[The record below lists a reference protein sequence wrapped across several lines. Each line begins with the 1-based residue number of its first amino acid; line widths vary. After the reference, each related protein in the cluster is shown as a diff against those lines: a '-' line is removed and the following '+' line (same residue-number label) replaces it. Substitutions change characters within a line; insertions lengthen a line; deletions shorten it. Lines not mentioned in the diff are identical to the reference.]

1 MKNFFGRVFSTII
14 GNLLTFSVFIIIL
27 FVLIFVSALSTPS
40 KNVKEGSVLEISLED
55 PIMESDMDRSVSIF
69 DMSESSN
76 VFLQD
81 IIHSIEEAKND
92 DKIKGISL
100 KLDKFSGGA
109 TQATDIRNA
118 LEDFKKSGK
127 FVYSYSNSGSQLS
140 YYISSVSDKI
150 YQNPL
155 GGTLL
160 QGLSSN
166 IMFFKNAGD
175 KYGVDFQVIRHGQFK
190 SAVEPYMRTNM
201 SDENRL
207 QLSELLNDVWGNVST
222 SITKSRKISPEQ
234 FTTVTDSL
242 YAFIPETGKE
252 NKIYDVLAQENEYQK
267 MLFTK
272 LGLKE
277 EKSKTDFEVLDKHTI
292 KVEDYFETLSN
303 KSEKDK
309 IAVLYASGTITE
321 GNGFDGIQSKT
332 YVDAIRKISQN
343 DKIKALVLRVNS
355 PGGSA
360 NASEEILY
368 ELMQLKTKMP
378 IVVSF
383 GDVAASGGYYI
394 AQASDKIYAQPNTIT
409 GSIGVFGM
417 RPNAQKLFNNFGLD
431 FDEVKTNA
439 NADQLKSLTTPLSP
453 TAKNTMQKSIV
464 LIYGKFVNHVATN
477 RKLTYEQV
485 DKIGEGRVWSGTR
498 AKQIGLVD
506 DFGSLDTAIKEAAKL
521 AKIEKYST
529 ENYPKRKDS
538 FEEFMDNLQGKNTE
552 AAIAKELGSDGIR
565 IYKEIKMM
573 NEQKGVQVRLP
584 YDIQIQ

>member
-1 MKNFFGRVFSTII
+1 
-14 GNLLTFSVFIIIL
+14 
-27 FVLIFVSALSTPS
+27 
-40 KNVKEGSVLEISLED
+40 
-55 PIMESDMDRSVSIF
+55 
-69 DMSESSN
+69 
-76 VFLQD
+76 
-81 IIHSIEEAKND
+81 
-92 DKIKGISL
+92 
-100 KLDKFSGGA
+100 
-109 TQATDIRNA
+109 
-118 LEDFKKSGK
+118 
-127 FVYSYSNSGSQLS
+127 
-140 YYISSVSDKI
+140 
-150 YQNPL
+150 
-155 GGTLL
+155 
-160 QGLSSN
+160 
-166 IMFFKNAGD
+166 
-175 KYGVDFQVIRHGQFK
+175 
-190 SAVEPYMRTNM
+190 MRTNM

-277 EKSKTDFEVLDKHTI
+277 EKSKTDFEVLEKHTI
-292 KVEDYFETLSN
+292 KVEDYFETLSD

-321 GNGFDGIQSKT
+321 GDGFDGIQSKT

-417 RPNAQKLFNNFGLD
+417 IPNAQKLFNNFGLD

-538 FEEFMDNLQGKNTE
+538 FEEFMDNFQGKNTE

>member
-14 GNLLTFSVFIIIL
+14 GNLLTISVFVILL
-27 FVLIFVSALSTPS
+27 FVLIFVSALSAPTKS
-40 KNVKEGSVLEISLED
+40 VKDGSVLEISLED

-69 DMSESSN
+69 DMSESPN

-207 QLSELLNDVWGNVST
+207 QLSELLNDVWGNVSN

-277 EKSKTDFEVLDKHTI
+277 EKSKTDFEVLEKHTI
-292 KVEDYFETLSN
+292 KVEDYFETLSD

-321 GNGFDGIQSKT
+321 GDGFDGIQSKT

-417 RPNAQKLFNNFGLD
+417 IPNAQKLFNNFGLD

-538 FEEFMDNLQGKNTE
+538 FEEFMDNFQGKNTE

>member
-14 GNLLTFSVFIIIL
+14 GNLLTISVFVILL
-27 FVLIFVSALSTPS
+27 FVLIFVSALSAPTKS
-40 KNVKEGSVLEISLED
+40 VKDGSVLEISLED

-69 DMSESSN
+69 DMSESPN

-207 QLSELLNDVWGNVST
+207 QLSELLNDVWGNVSN

-277 EKSKTDFEVLDKHTI
+277 EKSKTDFEVLEKHTI
-292 KVEDYFETLSN
+292 KVEDYFETLSD

-321 GNGFDGIQSKT
+321 GDGFDGIQSKT

-417 RPNAQKLFNNFGLD
+417 IPNAQKLFNNFGLD

-584 YDIQIQ
+584 YNIQIQ